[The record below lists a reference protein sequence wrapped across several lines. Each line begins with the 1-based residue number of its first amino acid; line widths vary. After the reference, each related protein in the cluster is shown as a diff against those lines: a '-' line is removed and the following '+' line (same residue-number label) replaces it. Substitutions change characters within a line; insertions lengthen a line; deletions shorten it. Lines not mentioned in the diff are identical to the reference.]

1 MSEETKA
8 PEEVAET
15 KAPVQEPA
23 GAELTVNDL
32 NGIREIINVAIQRGA
47 FKPNELVTVGTAYN
61 KLETFLTAVTQA
73 QGKGE

>member
-1 MSEETKA
+1 MSEKTKA
-8 PEEVAET
+8 PEKEAEA
-15 KAPVQEPA
+15 KAPAQEPV

-73 QGKGE
+73 QSKGD

>member
-1 MSEETKA
+1 MSEDQVTETKTEA
-8 PEEVAET
+8 ANT
-15 KAPVQEPA
+15 VQEPV

-32 NGIREIINVAIQRGA
+32 NGLREIINVAIQRGA

-73 QGKGE
+73 QAKGE

>member
-8 PEEVAET
+8 PKQEAT
-15 KAPVQEPA
+15 APAAVQEPA
-23 GAELTVNDL
+23 SAELTVNDL

-73 QGKGE
+73 QTKGE